1 MKDEVNKKRQEVSL
15 LKIENAK
22 LDEENN
28 KNIQI
33 IESFLMEAG
42 KNVGEYLLGKHNS
55 PTNGITK
62 PISEDDCKKIF
73 KFYQK

>member
-15 LKIENAK
+15 LKIENMK

-28 KNIQI
+28 KNVQI

-42 KNVGEYLLGKHNS
+42 KNVGEYLLGKSNS

-62 PISEDDCKKIF
+62 PLSEDGCKNI
-73 KFYQK
+73 